1 MPRITDFSHANYIPV
16 FDGEV
21 LVFDQRSYLRHS
33 SNISEFVSMI
43 DETER
48 LSDSFPQSHMR
59 KLLDVDTDHLRTLL
73 SVLQVHH
80 RFARSLD
87 FLGTAL
93 KVVAGTPDPSDFL
106 RIRVTETQL
115 VEANSKQIL
124 INSETQKQINRLT
137 DTINKIISSR
147 KGDLVDTPHLFET
160 LLARNRILNSEIQN
174 LVLTITLAKASIV
187 NPTILDHTDLKSLI
201 EQDTPIVSLIEASKI
216 KVLQSENI
224 IHILIAY
231 PKVEFRCQKVSVY
244 FVSHQQT
251 ILRLDEDTL
260 AECEKDT
267 FAVTGC
273 TVTTHNTFCERAR
286 RETCADSLHAGN
298 IANCHTQPSHL
309 KAIMPVD
316 DGVVVINEATAHV
329 RTDDD
334 AEVTVSGT
342 FLITFE
348 RSATINGTEFVNLR
362 KSLSKQPG
370 IVRSPLLNII
380 GHDPALSIPLLHRMN
395 INNLLSIRDFR
406 EEVVAA
412 GSPKF
417 WFAIGAV
424 LNVGLIG
431 SFFLFLVLRKRR
443 ASMQMQKAID
453 KYDMPED
460 GHHLRGGVVNN

>member
-1 MPRITDFSHANYIPV
+1 MY
-16 FDGEV
+16 
-21 LVFDQRSYLRHS
+21 DQRSYLRHS
-33 SNISEFVSMI
+33 SNISEFSSMI
-43 DETER
+43 DETEK

-59 KLLDVDTDHLRTLL
+59 KLLDVDTDHLRTML

-93 KVVAGTPDPSDFL
+93 KVVAGTPDASDFL
-106 RIRVTETQL
+106 KVRITEAQL
-115 VEANSKQIL
+115 VESNSKQII

-160 LLARNRILNSEIQN
+160 LLARNRILNTEIQN
-174 LVLTITLAKASIV
+174 LILTITLAKANIV
-187 NPTILDHTDLKSLI
+187 NPTILDHADLKSLI
-201 EQDTPIVSLIEASKI
+201 EQDTPIVSLLEASKI

-231 PKVEFRCQKVSVY
+231 PKVEFKCQKVSVY
-244 FVSHQQT
+244 PVSHQQT

-260 AECEKDT
+260 AECERDT

-286 RETCADSLHAGN
+286 RETCASSLHAGN
-298 IANCHTQPSHL
+298 TANCHTQPSHL
-309 KAIMPVD
+309 NAIMPID
-316 DGVVVINEATAHV
+316 DGVVVINEATARV
-329 RTDDD
+329 RTDDG

-348 RSATINGTEFVNLR
+348 RSAAINGTEFINLR
-362 KSLSKQPG
+362 KASSKQPG
-370 IVRSPLLNII
+370 TVRSPLLNII

-395 INNLLSIRDFR
+395 VDNLQSIMDFK
-406 EEVVAA
+406 EEVIAA
-412 GSPKF
+412 GSPKY
-417 WFAIGAV
+417 WFAVGAV
-424 LNVGLIG
+424 LNVGLIC
-431 SFFLFLVLRKRR
+431 SFILFMVLRRRR
-443 ASMQMQKAID
+443 ASLKIQKALD
-453 KYDMPED
+453 NFNMTED
-460 GHHLRGGVVNN
+460 GHHSEGGVVKN